1 VSNPVYQPEVGT
13 GPVLVPIRSLRLADS
28 PRVAGEDMNHVRALA
43 KFEGRLPPIVVHRPT
58 MRVIDGMHRLSA
70 ALRRGQKEIEV
81 SFVDG
86 SEHDLFVLAV
96 ELNSGQGLPLSQR
109 DRITAATR
117 IVRTHPH
124 RSDRSIAR
132 LVGLSAKTVAA
143 IRRRST
149 DDIPRLNTRL
159 GLDGKVRPLSAAHGR
174 ELAGR
179 LMAERPAASLRV
191 IAREAGVSLGTAQ
204 DVSRRLRA
212 GQDPVPA
219 SGERSQPAVP
229 AEPNPVSLQHLR
241 NDPSLRSSDMG
252 RALLRLLSLHSIPA
266 QVWTQVAAAVPA
278 HSAETIA
285 ALARGCAESWL
296 DFASKVTRTQSP

>member
-1 VSNPVYQPEVGT
+1 VSDPVYQPGT
-13 GPVLVPIRSLRLADS
+13 ITDPVMVPIRALRLADS
-28 PRVAGEDMNHVRALA
+28 PRVAGEDVNHVRALA

-58 MRVIDGMHRLSA
+58 MRVVDGMHRLSA
-70 ALRRGQKEIEV
+70 ALRRGQDRIEV
-81 SFVDG
+81 SFIEG
-86 SEHDLFVLAV
+86 AEHDLFVLAV

-132 LVGLSAKTVAA
+132 LVGLSAKTIAA
-143 IRRRST
+143 VRRRST
-149 DDIPRLNTRL
+149 EDIPRLNTRL

-174 ELAGR
+174 ELAGK

-212 GQDPVPA
+212 GQDPVPT
-219 SGERSQPAVP
+219 SGSPRPPVP
-229 AEPNPVSLQHLR
+229 AEPTPVSLQHLR
-241 NDPSLRSSDMG
+241 NDPSLRSSEIG
-252 RALLRLLSLHSIPA
+252 RALLRLLSTHSMPA
-266 QVWTQVAAAVPA
+266 QMWAQFAAAVPA
-278 HSAETIA
+278 HSAETVA
-285 ALARGCAESWL
+285 ALARRCAESWL
-296 DFASKVTRTQSP
+296 EFAGRLNQP